1 MQSLESEID
10 DFDIEDWKDNIP
22 EVVDAFDD
30 LKRAVSDVEDE
41 F

>member
-1 MQSLESEID
+1 MPLETEI
-10 DFDIEDWKDNIP
+10 KLSP
-22 EVVDAFDD
+22 EDAFDD